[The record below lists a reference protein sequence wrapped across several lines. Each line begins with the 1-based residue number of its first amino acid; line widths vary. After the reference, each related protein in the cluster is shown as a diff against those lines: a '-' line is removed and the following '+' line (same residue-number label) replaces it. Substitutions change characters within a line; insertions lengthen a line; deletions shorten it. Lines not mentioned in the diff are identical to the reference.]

1 MNRVTNIFELKPIV
15 FTIFIIIVVITT
27 GGLLYKRLTL
37 ISNKIIEPINLHEPP
52 SFLARQIILDLR
64 VAENNARSFQ
74 LTQDANYITLLYHLS
89 TELEQN
95 ITTLKRIGKLQ
106 QINRSLIDS
115 FANLS
120 HLRFELIKTQSSLSD
135 PSRVA
140 EELNVINSKIEE
152 NYPSNISAKNNT
164 VATNIDSSKRKKGLI
179 KRLFNKDKKEN
190 IKKSENDFSKS
201 EATVDL
207 VKTKNQ
213 LKKEVLK
220 VKATQIKK
228 LEAYKKNEYE
238 FNKASFIISEKM
250 NYIANEFKRIEDVKS
265 KQAARKAQLDIN
277 DIKNNAIVFSII
289 LSLFL
294 FMLAYLI
301 VSYIRKRQQYETA
314 LIESKKHSD
323 ELAKAKELFLA
334 NMSHEIKTPLNAI
347 YGFTEQLLSTDL
359 NSEQKSQINI
369 VKNSA
374 EYLSKLVTD
383 ILTYSKL
390 QSGKIKMEYENFN
403 LINVLFEIESL
414 FKVQAANKNIAFN
427 IDSSQVTQNHISTD
441 IYKFKQIL
449 FNIVGN
455 AIKFTNRGN
464 VLVNVSQQ
472 KKRQYK
478 LFKDFNRRYWDWD

>member
-1 MNRVTNIFELKPIV
+1 
-15 FTIFIIIVVITT
+15 
-27 GGLLYKRLTL
+27 
-37 ISNKIIEPINLHEPP
+37 
-52 SFLARQIILDLR
+52 
-64 VAENNARSFQ
+64 
-74 LTQDANYITLLYHLS
+74 
-89 TELEQN
+89 
-95 ITTLKRIGKLQ
+95 
-106 QINRSLIDS
+106 
-115 FANLS
+115 
-120 HLRFELIKTQSSLSD
+120 
-135 PSRVA
+135 
-140 EELNVINSKIEE
+140 
-152 NYPSNISAKNNT
+152 
-164 VATNIDSSKRKKGLI
+164 
-179 KRLFNKDKKEN
+179 
-190 IKKSENDFSKS
+190 
-201 EATVDL
+201 
-207 VKTKNQ
+207 
-213 LKKEVLK
+213 
-220 VKATQIKK
+220 
-228 LEAYKKNEYE
+228 
-238 FNKASFIISEKM
+238 M

-265 KQAARKAQLDIN
+265 KLAARKAQLDIN

-347 YGFTEQLLSTDL
+347 YGFTEQLLSTNL

-472 KKRQYK
+472 KKTI
-478 LFKDFNRRYWDWD
+478 